1 MHNGTVVFNLLN
13 HGILHY
19 FLSADLL
26 IRLLTLFS
34 IDYVNIWLSSI
45 SFSIDSKVWGYPTL
59 LILWFINFK
68 WVKSF
73 KTFFSYGTKVTSNW
87 SLRCF
92 QSRLTTV
99 VLVFIVLAIRIKIA
113 PFFQVDTI
121 AIVTL
126 KLC

>member
-45 SFSIDSKVWGYPTL
+45 SFSTDSKVWGYPTL

-87 SLRCF
+87 SLTCF
-92 QSRLTTV
+92 PIETYHSRPRLHCSCNPHKNRT
-99 VLVFIVLAIRIKIA
+99 
-113 PFFQVDTI
+113 FFPSRHNCHRDT
-121 AIVTL
+121 
-126 KLC
+126 